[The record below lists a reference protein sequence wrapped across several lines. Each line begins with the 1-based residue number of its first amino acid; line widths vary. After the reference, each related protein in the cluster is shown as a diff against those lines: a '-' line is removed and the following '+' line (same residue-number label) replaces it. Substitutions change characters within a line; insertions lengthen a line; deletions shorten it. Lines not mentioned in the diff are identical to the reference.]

1 MRLSQANW
9 IFVHG
14 RSEIFPPDC
23 PCPTINQH
31 QILTTD
37 GHPMS
42 LFPRRLPP
50 PCPPR
55 ILCIQCQ
62 FHVPQRR
69 LQSTNSQPPS
79 PDDPSSSSA
88 SSTSAPQLP
97 SASRNPRSL
106 SERTAQYI
114 DTLQLRALSAGQ
126 KLNDVT
132 GYSAIESL
140 KTKITQ
146 QGPPPSFSPL
156 LPYPVASCSLPSE
169 GSILQSPYVRGRGPA
184 SPLAAPTM

>member
-1 MRLSQANW
+1 
-9 IFVHG
+9 
-14 RSEIFPPDC
+14 
-23 PCPTINQH
+23 
-31 QILTTD
+31 
-37 GHPMS
+37 MS

-55 ILCIQCQ
+55 ILCRQCQ
-62 FHVPQRR
+62 LHVPQRC

-79 PDDPSSSSA
+79 PDDPSSTSA
-88 SSTSAPQLP
+88 SSTPAPQLP

-140 KTKITQ
+140 KAKITQ
-146 QGPPPSFSPL
+146 QGPRPPFPSSPLSPL
-156 LPYPVASCSLPSE
+156 LPYPVTSCSLLPSPLP
-169 GSILQSPYVRGRGPA
+169 ILQSPYVRGRGPA
-184 SPLAAPTM
+184 SSLETPTM

>member
-1 MRLSQANW
+1 
-9 IFVHG
+9 
-14 RSEIFPPDC
+14 
-23 PCPTINQH
+23 
-31 QILTTD
+31 
-37 GHPMS
+37 MS
-42 LFPRRLPP
+42 LFPRRRPP

-55 ILCIQCQ
+55 ILCRQCQ

-79 PDDPSSSSA
+79 TSAADPSSASA
-88 SSTSAPQLP
+88 SSSPAPQLP

-140 KTKITQ
+140 KAKITQ
-146 QGPPPSFSPL
+146 QGPRPPFPSSPL
-156 LPYPVASCSLPSE
+156 STLLTYPVTSCSLPSE
-169 GSILQSPYVRGRGPA
+169 GPILQSPYVRGRGPP